1 MKVGVLALQGSFIE
15 HIGILRKLGV
25 ETSPIRLPR
34 ELDSIDGLIIPG
46 GESTTI
52 LRLMK
57 DFGLIKPIRE
67 MAQDGLPIWG
77 TCAGMI
83 LLAKEVSN
91 SEMETLGLM
100 DVKVRRNAFGSQ
112 IDSFEIDL
120 QIPLLGKLP
129 FRAIFIRAPIIEQAK
144 PGVEIVSRLPD
155 GRIVAIRQDRLL
167 ACAFHPEFT
176 DDLRFHSYF
185 LNIVKGSCSPKD
197 KNLPCSHVKSRSA
210 AAPGNYTTANL
221 MFRIEVSVKPRFPD
235 LEGDRLKTDIHDI
248 GITTVKEVRVSDVY
262 FLEGKLDE
270 TELERIGRELLAD
283 PVFEEFSWGEG
294 PLSSLSGE
302 DTHLIVVT
310 YNPGVTDPVA
320 SSVSKAIRDLG
331 IDTVTSV
338 KTARKYSLR
347 GELSEHALRSICDKL
362 LVNSVI
368 QHVVTKKETIAL
380 PTPTYK
386 FVLNTVDLL
395 SLDDDGLMELSRG
408 RLWLNLTEMKR
419 IKDYFSRL
427 GRNPTDVEL
436 ETLAQTW
443 SEHCIHKTFKSKI
456 KLGQL
461 IIDNLLKST
470 VMKVTE
476 ELKKPWCLSV
486 FRDNAGVIDFDG
498 RYAICFK
505 VETHNHPSAIEPYGG
520 AATGI
525 GGVIRD
531 ILGTGL
537 GAKPILNT
545 DVFCFAPP
553 DFPYDK
559 LPRGVLH
566 PRRIFKGVRAGVAD
580 YGNRMGIPTLNGAIL
595 FDERYVGNP
604 LVFCGTVGML
614 PVSMSQR
621 GQQQPGDFVVLV
633 GGRTGRD
640 GIHGVTFASG
650 ELTKESETISSSS
663 VQIGDPITEKK
674 LMDVLLK
681 ARDRGLYRRITDCG
695 GGGLSS
701 AVGEMAEE
709 TGVRVYLERVPLKYS
724 GLSYTEIWI
733 SESQERMVLAVPP
746 DTVNQ
751 LISLFQSEGV
761 EAAVIGE
768 FTNTRRLELFYED
781 NLVGDLDMEFL
792 HKGLPQ
798 PEKEAI
804 WEPPKH
810 EEPDFPQP
818 SDLGEQLLRILS
830 SWNVCSKEWVIRQYD
845 HEVQGGS
852 VLKPLTGVNN
862 DGPSDATIVRPL
874 LDSDM
879 GIIVAN
885 GINPKYG
892 DIDPYWMAA
901 SAIDE
906 ALRQIVA
913 VGGSLKKVALLD
925 NFCWGNPDK
934 PDRLGGLV
942 RAAQAC
948 YDIALG
954 YETPF
959 ISGKDSLYNEFETE
973 QESICIPPTL
983 LISAVAVMDNV
994 ERAVTMDCKRE
1005 GDLIYIVGTT
1015 WNELGGS
1022 QYYSIHGYIGNRV
1035 PRVNPKKGKR
1045 LMDALSAA
1053 MEKGLVR
1060 ACHDLSEGGLGVAA
1074 AEMAFAGGLGM
1085 VIDLAK
1091 VPLGEAINRDDY
1103 VLFSESNTRFLVEVA
1118 PEDRHR
1124 FESTMAGVNF
1134 AAIGQVTSKE
1144 KLEVYAFNGKM
1155 VLSAS
1160 IAELKEAWQRPLR
1173 W

>member
-1 MKVGVLALQGSFIE
+1 L
-15 HIGILRKLGV
+15 
-25 ETSPIRLPR
+25 
-34 ELDSIDGLIIPG
+34 
-46 GESTTI
+46 
-52 LRLMK
+52 
-57 DFGLIKPIRE
+57 
-67 MAQDGLPIWG
+67 
-77 TCAGMI
+77 
-83 LLAKEVSN
+83 
-91 SEMETLGLM
+91 
-100 DVKVRRNAFGSQ
+100 
-112 IDSFEIDL
+112 
-120 QIPLLGKLP
+120 
-129 FRAIFIRAPIIEQAK
+129 
-144 PGVEIVSRLPD
+144 
-155 GRIVAIRQDRLL
+155 
-167 ACAFHPEFT
+167 
-176 DDLRFHSYF
+176 
-185 LNIVKGSCSPKD
+185 
-197 KNLPCSHVKSRSA
+197 
-210 AAPGNYTTANL
+210 
-221 MFRIEVSVKPRFPD
+221 FRIEVSVKASFPD
-235 LEGDRLKTDIHDI
+235 PEGDRLEMDIRDI
-248 GITTVKEVRVSDVY
+248 GITTVKQAGVSDVY
-262 FLEGKLDE
+262 LLEGELDE
-270 TELERIGRELLAD
+270 AEVTKIGQELLAD
-283 PVFEEFSWGEG
+283 PVVEGFSWGKG
-294 PLSSLSGE
+294 SLSRVEGGDAHVIE
-302 DTHLIVVT
+302 VA
-310 YNPGVTDPVA
+310 YNPGVTDPVEE
-320 SSVSKAIRDLG
+320 SVGKAIRDLG
-331 IDTVTSV
+331 IATVTSV

-347 GELSEHALRSICDKL
+347 GDLSEETLQSVCDKL
-362 LVNSVI
+362 LVNSLI
-368 QHVVTKKETIAL
+368 QHVVTKREAVAL
-380 PTPTYK
+380 PSTTYK
-386 FVLNTVDLL
+386 FVLTTVDLL
-395 SLDDDGLMELSRG
+395 NLDDDSLMGVSKD
-408 RLWLNLTEMKR
+408 RLWLNLSEMRR

-443 SEHCIHKTFKSKI
+443 SEHCIHKTFKSRI
-456 KLGQL
+456 RLGQL
-461 IIDNLLKST
+461 VVDNLLKST
-470 VMKVTE
+470 VMRVTE

-498 RYAICFK
+498 RYAVCFK
-505 VETHNHPSAIEPYGG
+505 VETHNHPSAVEPYGG

-553 DFPYDK
+553 DFPDDK
-559 LPRGVLH
+559 LPPSVLH

-580 YGNRMGIPTLNGAIL
+580 YGNRLGVPTLNGAIL
-595 FDERYVGNP
+595 FDERYIGNP
-604 LVFCGTVGML
+604 LVFCGTVGLL
-614 PVSMSQR
+614 PASMSQR
-621 GQQQPGDFVVLV
+621 GQQQTGDLVVLV

-650 ELTKESETISSSS
+650 KLTKESEAISTSS

-674 LMDVLLK
+674 LIDVLLK
-681 ARDRGLYRRITDCG
+681 ARDRRLYRRITDCG

-709 TGVRVYLERVPLKYS
+709 TGVRVYLERVPLKYL

-746 DTVNQ
+746 NTVDQ
-751 LISLFQSEGV
+751 LISLFQGEGV
-761 EAAVIGE
+761 EATVIGE
-768 FTNTRRLELFYED
+768 FTDTRRLELFYEG

-798 PEKEAI
+798 LEKEAI
-804 WEPPKH
+804 WELPQH
-810 EEPDFPQP
+810 AEPDFPQP
-818 SDLGEQLLRILS
+818 TDLREDLLRILA

-862 DGPSDATIVRPL
+862 DGPSDAAIVRPI

-906 ALRQIVA
+906 ALRQVVA
-913 VGGSLKKVALLD
+913 VGGSLRRVALLD

-948 YDIALG
+948 YDVALG

-973 QESICIPPTL
+973 EESISIPPTL

-994 ERAVTMDCKRE
+994 ERAVTMDCRRE
-1005 GDLIYIVGTT
+1005 GDLVYIIGTT

-1022 QYYSIHGYIGNRV
+1022 QYYGIHDYVGNRV
-1035 PRVNPKKGKR
+1035 PRVDSKKGKK
-1045 LMDALSAA
+1045 LMDTLSAV

-1060 ACHDLSEGGLGVAA
+1060 ACHDLSEGGIGVAA

-1085 VIDLAK
+1085 VIHLGQ

-1103 VLFSESNTRFLVEVA
+1103 VLFSESNTRFLVEVT
-1118 PEDRHR
+1118 PEDRHQ
-1124 FESTMAGVNF
+1124 FEGMMAGVDF
-1134 AAIGQVTSKE
+1134 SAVGQVTSKGR
-1144 KLEVYAFNGKM
+1144 LEVYGLNREI
-1155 VLSAS
+1155 VLAAP

>member
-1 MKVGVLALQGSFIE
+1 
-15 HIGILRKLGV
+15 
-25 ETSPIRLPR
+25 
-34 ELDSIDGLIIPG
+34 
-46 GESTTI
+46 
-52 LRLMK
+52 
-57 DFGLIKPIRE
+57 
-67 MAQDGLPIWG
+67 
-77 TCAGMI
+77 
-83 LLAKEVSN
+83 
-91 SEMETLGLM
+91 
-100 DVKVRRNAFGSQ
+100 
-112 IDSFEIDL
+112 
-120 QIPLLGKLP
+120 
-129 FRAIFIRAPIIEQAK
+129 
-144 PGVEIVSRLPD
+144 
-155 GRIVAIRQDRLL
+155 
-167 ACAFHPEFT
+167 
-176 DDLRFHSYF
+176 
-185 LNIVKGSCSPKD
+185 
-197 KNLPCSHVKSRSA
+197 
-210 AAPGNYTTANL
+210 
-221 MFRIEVSVKPRFPD
+221 MFWIEVSVKAGFPD
-235 LEGDRLKTDIHDI
+235 PEGDRLEKDIRDI
-248 GITTVKEVRVSDVY
+248 GITTVKQARVSDIY
-262 FLEGKLDE
+262 LLEGELDE
-270 TELERIGRELLAD
+270 AEMEKIGQELLAD
-283 PVFEEFSWGEG
+283 HVVEDFSWGEG
-294 PLSSLSGE
+294 PLSRIEGGDAHVIE
-302 DTHLIVVT
+302 VA
-310 YNPGVTDPVA
+310 YNPGVADPVA
-320 SSVSKAIRDLG
+320 GSVGKAIRDLG
-331 IDTVTSV
+331 IATVTSV

-347 GELSEHALRSICDKL
+347 GDLSEEVLQSICDKL
-362 LVNSVI
+362 LVNSLI
-368 QHVVTKKETIAL
+368 QHVVTKREAVAL
-380 PTPTYK
+380 PSTTYK
-386 FVLNTVDLL
+386 FVLTTVGLL
-395 SLDDDGLMELSRG
+395 SLDDDGLMELSKG
-408 RLWLNLTEMKR
+408 RLWLNLSEMRR
-419 IKDYFSRL
+419 IKDYFSRR

-443 SEHCIHKTFKSKI
+443 SEHCVHKTFKSRI
-456 KLGQL
+456 RLGQL
-461 IIDNLLKST
+461 VVDNLLKST
-470 VMKVTE
+470 VMRVTE

-498 RYAICFK
+498 HYAICFK
-505 VETHNHPSAIEPYGG
+505 VETHNHPSALEPYGG

-545 DVFCFAPP
+545 DVFCFGPP

-580 YGNRMGIPTLNGAIL
+580 YGNRLGIPTLNGAIL
-595 FDERYVGNP
+595 FDERYIGNP
-604 LVFCGTVGML
+604 LVFCGTVGLL
-614 PVSMSQR
+614 PASMSQR
-621 GQQQPGDFVVLV
+621 GYQQTGDLVVLV

-650 ELTKESETISSSS
+650 ELTKESEAISTSS

-674 LMDVLLK
+674 LIDVLLK
-681 ARDRGLYRRITDCG
+681 ARDRRLYRRITDCG

-709 TGVRVYLERVPLKYS
+709 TGVRVYLERVPLKYL

-733 SESQERMVLAVPP
+733 SESQERMVMAVPP
-746 DTVNQ
+746 NTVDQ

-761 EAAVIGE
+761 EATVIGE
-768 FTNTRRLELFYED
+768 FTDTRRLELFYEG

-798 PEKEAI
+798 LEKEAV
-804 WEPPKH
+804 WELPQH
-810 EEPDFPQP
+810 AEPDFPQP
-818 SDLGEQLLRILS
+818 TDLSGDLLCILA

-862 DGPSDATIVRPL
+862 DGPSDAAIVRPI

-906 ALRQIVA
+906 ALRQVVA
-913 VGGSLKKVALLD
+913 VGGSLRRVALLD

-973 QESICIPPTL
+973 RESICIPPTL

-994 ERAVTMDCKRE
+994 ERVVTMDCKRE
-1005 GDLIYIVGTT
+1005 GDIVYIIGTT

-1022 QYYSIHGYIGNRV
+1022 QYYGIHGYVGNRV
-1035 PRVNPKKGKR
+1035 PRVDSKKGKR
-1045 LMDALSAA
+1045 LMDSLSAV
-1053 MEKGLVR
+1053 MEKGLVK
-1060 ACHDLSEGGLGVAA
+1060 ACHDLSEGGIGVAA

-1085 VIDLAK
+1085 VIHLGQ
-1091 VPLGEAINRDDY
+1091 VLLGEGINRDDY

-1118 PEDRHR
+1118 PEDRHQ
-1124 FESTMAGVNF
+1124 FEGMMAGVDF

-1144 KLEVYAFNGKM
+1144 RLEVYGLNGEI
-1155 VLSAS
+1155 VLSAL
-1160 IAELKEAWQRPLR
+1160 IAELKEAWQRPLH